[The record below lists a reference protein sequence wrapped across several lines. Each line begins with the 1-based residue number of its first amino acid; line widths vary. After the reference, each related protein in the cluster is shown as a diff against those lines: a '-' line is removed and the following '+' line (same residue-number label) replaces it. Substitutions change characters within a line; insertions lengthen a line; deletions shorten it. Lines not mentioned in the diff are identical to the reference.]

1 MNELFQPAKKI
12 DMGNFG
18 ASIPSGGG
26 ALEAKIPANGFVLF
40 VIQ

>member
-12 DMGNFG
+12 DVGNFG